1 MFLYAVFA
9 SNYLD
14 FYIKHKII
22 SLEICIQKYMEGEIM
37 QSEFTKGESN
47 FST

>member
-9 SNYLD
+9 SNCLE

-37 QSEFTKGESN
+37 QYEFTKGKGN